1 MRRAALLGAAGAAA
15 LCSLL
20 ALSCASAPRAVP
32 PEAAPGPAAFARV
45 GPGGVLYAAVDV
57 SAARPLI
64 EEFAAAAKLDKKKL
78 ADVYRA
84 RSAELGLFPGAAP
97 RWRIASPG
105 SYPTTRAAIS
115 FALSPSWRRVKAD
128 KPYWKAKSGLSLA
141 FDADGAALLSDD
153 DPWAAGG
160 APALPA
166 SYAALPSDAA
176 VRGWVPEPSERISA
190 SLGPAAAVLRFPV
203 QELCFA
209 LIGEGGSFRLRAVA
223 AAPGER
229 EGRALEAV
237 LRLLRNFGAPE
248 GSLLSLLADARM
260 SRSGAAVELESR
272 ALSAREAVDLLRELL
287 PPTLYLTDR

>member
-1 MRRAALLGAAGAAA
+1 VRRAALLRSALSAVA
-15 LCSLL
+15 LCALS
-20 ALSCASAPRAVP
+20 LSCATAPRAVP
-32 PEAAPGPAAFARV
+32 PEAAPGPAEFARV

-57 SAARPLI
+57 AAARPLI
-64 EEFAAAAKLDKKKL
+64 EEFAAAAKIDKKKL

-97 RWRIASPG
+97 RWRAAASG
-105 SYPTTRAAIS
+105 SFPTTRAAIS

-128 KPYWKAKSGLSLA
+128 RPYWKAKTGLSLA
-141 FDADGAALLSDD
+141 FDSDGAALLSDG
-153 DPWAAGG
+153 DPWASGG

-166 SYAALPSDAA
+166 SYAALPSGAA
-176 VRGWVPEPSERISA
+176 VRGWVPEPAERISA
-190 SLGPAAAVLRFPV
+190 AIGPAAAVLRFPV

-209 LIGEGGSFRLRAVA
+209 LVGEDGSFRLRAVA

-229 EGRALEAV
+229 EGRALEAM

-248 GSLLSLLADARM
+248 GSLLSLLADARI

-272 ALSAREAVDLLRELL
+272 ALSAREAVDLFRGLL